1 VRRTCQDV
9 PVTSPAPDAGVRAAR
24 PGDAGALGH
33 VQARAWAAS
42 YGDLLPAAPDERQLA
57 EAWTTAITDP
67 PSARHRVLVATAG
80 SRVVGFA
87 ALAPSADADA
97 EVGADAEL
105 LVLVVD
111 PADLGHGHGS
121 RLLNASADVLAESG
135 AARLRA
141 WVPEPDADRLRFL
154 AGAGFAADG
163 AARVLDA
170 SGDGSSTVREIRLTA
185 VLPARDARP

>member
-1 VRRTCQDV
+1 
-9 PVTSPAPDAGVRAAR
+9 VTSPAPDAGVRAAR
-24 PGDAGALGH
+24 PADAEALGH

-42 YGDLLPAAPDERQLA
+42 YGDLLPAPPDERQLA
-57 EAWTTAITDP
+57 DAWTIAITDP
-67 PSARHRVLVATAG
+67 PSPRHRVLVATAG
-80 SRVVGFA
+80 TRVVGFA

-97 EVGADAEL
+97 ATGTEASDAEL

-121 RLLNASADVLAESG
+121 RLLNASADVLTESG
-135 AARLRA
+135 ARRLRA
-141 WVPEPDADRLRFL
+141 WVPEPDTDRLRFL
-154 AGAGFAADG
+154 TGAGFAADG

-185 VLPARDARP
+185 VLPARDGRP